1 MGEHLDHIAES
12 LTTFIEVGVPTIR
25 FTQQHTADGLQ
36 NLSTV
41 ATFFSAVAATTI
53 QYSYQSNFTTTEKAV
68 NLLWVMALIFSLAS
82 AINSQLA
89 YHWR

>member
-1 MGEHLDHIAES
+1 MDHIVEA
-12 LTTFIEVGVPTIR
+12 LTIFIEVGVPTIR
-25 FTQQHTADGLQ
+25 FTQHHTANGLQ

-41 ATFFSAVAATTI
+41 ATFFSAVTATTI
-53 QYSYQSNFTTTEKAV
+53 QYSYQSNSTTTQEAV
-68 NLLWVMALIFSLAS
+68 NALWLMALIFSLAS